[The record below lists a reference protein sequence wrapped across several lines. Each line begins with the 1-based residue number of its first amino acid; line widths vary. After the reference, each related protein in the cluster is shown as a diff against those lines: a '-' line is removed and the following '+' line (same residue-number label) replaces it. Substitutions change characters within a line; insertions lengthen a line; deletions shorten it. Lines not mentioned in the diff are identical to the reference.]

1 MFGTEDILLILI
13 VALFLFGPNKL
24 PELARS
30 LGKATG
36 EFKKAQIQS
45 ESELKQMVKPLD
57 NKDEKIHNL
66 AGEMGLN
73 VQNKSGAVSEVI
85 LSGSPRLSESSLP
98 DYMIKGSLIMPDGYF
113 QVLLSITFV

>member
-1 MFGTEDILLILI
+1 MFGAEDILLILI

-45 ESELKQMVKPLD
+45 ESELKQMVKPSD

-66 AGEMGLN
+66 AVEMGLD
-73 VQNKSGAVSEVI
+73 VQNKSDEQLIEEIRSKIRSDEVLKAKTNNMAI
-85 LSGSPRLSESSLP
+85 
-98 DYMIKGSLIMPDGYF
+98 
-113 QVLLSITFV
+113 

>member
-1 MFGTEDILLILI
+1 MIGTEDIILILI

-45 ESELKQMVKPLD
+45 ESELKQMVKPSD

-66 AGEMGLN
+66 AVEMGLD
-73 VQNKSGAVSEVI
+73 VQNKSDEQLIEEIRSKIRSDEVLKAKTNNMAI
-85 LSGSPRLSESSLP
+85 
-98 DYMIKGSLIMPDGYF
+98 
-113 QVLLSITFV
+113 

>member
-1 MFGTEDILLILI
+1 MLGTQDILLILI

-24 PELARS
+24 PEMARS

-45 ESELKQMVKPLD
+45 ESELKQMVKPLY

-66 AGEMGLN
+66 AVEMGLD
-73 VQNKSGAVSEVI
+73 VQNKSDEQIIEEIRLKIRSNEVANTQTKNMAI
-85 LSGSPRLSESSLP
+85 GKQ
-98 DYMIKGSLIMPDGYF
+98 D
-113 QVLLSITFV
+113 

>member
-1 MFGTEDILLILI
+1 MLGTQEIILILI
-13 VALFLFGPNKL
+13 LALFLFGPNKL

-45 ESELKQMVKPLD
+45 ESEFRQMVKPLD

-66 AGEMGLN
+66 AVEMGLN
-73 VQNKSGAVSEVI
+73 VQNKSDEQLIEEIRSNIRSKE
-85 LSGSPRLSESSLP
+85 
-98 DYMIKGSLIMPDGYF
+98 IK
-113 QVLLSITFV
+113 

>member
-66 AGEMGLN
+66 AVEMSLDI
-73 VQNKSGAVSEVI
+73 QNKSDEQLIEEIRSKIRSNEV
-85 LSGSPRLSESSLP
+85 LKTGL
-98 DYMIKGSLIMPDGYF
+98 
-113 QVLLSITFV
+113 

>member
-1 MFGTEDILLILI
+1 MLGTQDILLILI

-36 EFKKAQIQS
+36 EFKKAQIQG
-45 ESELKQMVKPLD
+45 ESELSKMAKPLD

-66 AGEMGLN
+66 AIEMGLN
-73 VQNKSGAVSEVI
+73 VQNKSSDQLIEEI
-85 LSGSPRLSESSLP
+85 LSKIRSNEQT
-98 DYMIKGSLIMPDGYF
+98 KK
-113 QVLLSITFV
+113 

>member
-1 MFGTEDILLILI
+1 MIGTEDIILILI

-45 ESELKQMVKPLD
+45 ESELKQMVKPSD

-66 AGEMGLN
+66 AVEMGLD
-73 VQNKSGAVSEVI
+73 VQNKSDEQLIEEIRSKIRSDEVLNAKTNNMAI
-85 LSGSPRLSESSLP
+85 
-98 DYMIKGSLIMPDGYF
+98 
-113 QVLLSITFV
+113 

>member
-45 ESELKQMVKPLD
+45 ESELKQMVKPMD

-66 AGEMGLN
+66 AAEMGLDF
-73 VQNKSGAVSEVI
+73 QNKSDEQLIEEIRLKIKSNEI
-85 LSGSPRLSESSLP
+85 L
-98 DYMIKGSLIMPDGYF
+98 K
-113 QVLLSITFV
+113 T